1 MMLQGLLDNL
11 QDMDLIQV
19 GHVMDL
25 LCSLVFG
32 GGVDSLHEDEIHM
45 LIRKHLSS
53 SSDMYVL
60 FHCLII
66 INVYTCIN

>member
-1 MMLQGLLDNL
+1 
-11 QDMDLIQV
+11 
-19 GHVMDL
+19 
-25 LCSLVFG
+25 
-32 GGVDSLHEDEIHM
+32 M

>member
-1 MMLQGLLDNL
+1 MLQGLLDNL

-19 GHVMDL
+19 EHVMDL
-25 LCSLVFG
+25 LCNLVYG

-45 LIRKHLSS
+45 MIRKHLSS

-60 FHCLII
+60 FHFLLFI
-66 INVYTCIN
+66 